1 MSTVLN
7 SIQSIASTAPIAAF
21 AESRV
26 AQTAQAQSQAPA
38 PTRAETQARSM
49 VADQVEIKALEARD
63 AARNRAQEAKA
74 AAAAEQPAKYASK
87 VGLVDGTLDAFVD
100 IVDARFQRK
109 IARIFG
115 PSEAPAAPAAEVAPA
130 AVSKAYEQ
138 AAEAAAGNLR
148 QSA

>member
-1 MSTVLN
+1 MSTV
-7 SIQSIASTAPIAAF
+7 QSIANTAPIAAF
-21 AESRV
+21 AESRI
-26 AQTAQAQSQAPA
+26 AQTAPAQSQAPA
-38 PTRAETQARSM
+38 PNRAESPQVPSQGRAT
-49 VADQVEIKALEARD
+49 VADQVQINALEARD
-63 AARNRAQEAKA
+63 AARDRAQEAK

-115 PSEAPAAPAAEVAPA
+115 PSEAPAPAAEVPPA
-130 AVSKAYEQ
+130 AVSKAYEH
-138 AAEAAAGNLR
+138 AAEVASGNLR

>member
-1 MSTVLN
+1 MSTV
-7 SIQSIASTAPIAAF
+7 QSIASTAPIAAF
-21 AESRV
+21 AESRPS
-26 AQTAQAQSQAPA
+26 QTAPAQSQAPA
-38 PTRAETQARSM
+38 PTHAESPQAQGHST

-63 AARNRAQEAKA
+63 AARSRAQEAK
-74 AAAAEQPAKYASK
+74 AAAEQPAKYASK

-115 PSEAPAAPAAEVAPA
+115 PSEAPAAPAAEVPPA

-138 AAEAAAGNLR
+138 AAETTSGNLR

>member
-1 MSTVLN
+1 MSTV
-7 SIQSIASTAPIAAF
+7 QSIASTAPIAAF
-21 AESRV
+21 AESRI
-26 AQTAQAQSQAPA
+26 AQTAPAQSQAPA
-38 PTRAETQARSM
+38 QTRAETPQAQSRGHAT
-49 VADQVEIKALEARD
+49 VADQVQINATEARD
-63 AARNRAQEAKA
+63 AARERSKEAK
-74 AAAAEQPAKYASK
+74 AAAEQPAKYASK

-115 PSEAPAAPAAEVAPA
+115 PSEAPAPAAEVPPA

>member
-1 MSTVLN
+1 MSSVLN

-26 AQTAQAQSQAPA
+26 AQAAPAQSQAPA
-38 PTRAETQARSM
+38 PTRAETQARST

-63 AARNRAQEAKA
+63 AARTRAQETK
-74 AAAAEQPAKYASK
+74 AAAEQPAKYASK

-115 PSEAPAAPAAEVAPA
+115 PSEAPAQSAELPPA
-130 AVSKAYEQ
+130 AVSKAYEH

>member
-1 MSTVLN
+1 MSTV
-7 SIQSIASTAPIAAF
+7 QSIASTAPIAAF

-26 AQTAQAQSQAPA
+26 AQTVQAQSQAPA
-38 PTRAETQARSM
+38 PTRAETQARST

-63 AARNRAQEAKA
+63 AARNRAQEAK
-74 AAAAEQPAKYASK
+74 AAAEQPAKYASK

-115 PSEAPAAPAAEVAPA
+115 PSDAPAQIAEVPPA

-138 AAEAAAGNLR
+138 AAEAAR
-148 QSA
+148 QRA